1 MVIKVD
7 RKEVFKIMKLQK
19 IKLEKTLEIF
29 PYKIF
34 IS

>member
-19 IKLEKTLEIF
+19 IKLGKTLEIF